1 MINILVVDD
10 HPIVRT
16 GLRQILA
23 AAPDM
28 KILDEAGSGEDALKL
43 LRRRKYDLVIL
54 DVALP
59 GIGGLEVLR
68 RIKAGTP
75 AIPVLMLSMY
85 PEEHYAVRTLKLGAA
100 GYLCKEH
107 FPDDLITAIRKIM
120 RGGKYLG
127 RYVEDN
133 IELSLRTDDKR
144 LPHETLSPREYQVMC
159 QIASGKTV
167 GEIAKELSL
176 SVKTVNTHR
185 EHILRKL
192 ELRNNVA
199 IARYAIE
206 CRLII

>member
-28 KILDEAGSGEDALKL
+28 KIMDEAGSGEDALKL

-68 RIKAGTP
+68 RIKTDTP
-75 AIPVLMLSMY
+75 AVPVLMLSMY

-120 RGGKYLG
+120 RGGKYQG

-133 IELSLRTDDKR
+133 VELSLRTDDKR
-144 LPHETLSPREYQVMC
+144 LPHETLSQREYQVMC

-176 SVKTVNTHR
+176 SVKTVSTHR

-206 CRLII
+206 CRLIL

>member
-1 MINILVVDD
+1 
-10 HPIVRT
+10 
-16 GLRQILA
+16 
-23 AAPDM
+23 
-28 KILDEAGSGEDALKL
+28 
-43 LRRRKYDLVIL
+43 KYQ
-54 DVALP
+54 
-59 GIGGLEVLR
+59 
-68 RIKAGTP
+68 
-75 AIPVLMLSMY
+75 
-85 PEEHYAVRTLKLGAA
+85 
-100 GYLCKEH
+100 
-107 FPDDLITAIRKIM
+107 
-120 RGGKYLG
+120 G

-133 IELSLRTDDKR
+133 VELSLRTDDKR

-206 CRLII
+206 CRLIL

>member
-16 GLRQILA
+16 GLRQILT

-28 KILDEAGSGEDALKL
+28 KIQDEAGSGEDALKL

-75 AIPVLMLSMY
+75 AVPVLMLSMY

-107 FPDDLITAIRKIM
+107 FPDDLITAIRKIL

>member
-28 KILDEAGSGEDALKL
+28 KIMDEAGSGEDALKL

-75 AIPVLMLSMY
+75 AVPVLMLSMY

-107 FPDDLITAIRKIM
+107 FPDDLITAIRKIL

>member
-28 KILDEAGSGEDALKL
+28 KIQDEAGSGEDALKL

-75 AIPVLMLSMY
+75 AVPVLMLSMY

-107 FPDDLITAIRKIM
+107 FPDDLITAIRKIL